1 MHKLDAER
9 LAVCALENGHDLPQR
24 AEFEPEDAIK
34 EYLAIVIRIAEA
46 VDARI
51 KLLCVFHLF
60 EAGAQR
66 FSELERLIPSVTQK
80 MLIQQLKALEADGVV
95 RRKAH
100 PVVPPHVEYQLTDL
114 GAQLKPALEALRDW
128 SGLRS
133 TRLVLPQT

>member
-1 MHKLDAER
+1 MASTHKKVSSDRRVPGGAHRCSIEE
-9 LAVCALENGHDLPQR
+9 VQQALRVLEGRWKL
-24 AEFEPEDAIK
+24 
-34 EYLAIVIRIAEA
+34 VI
-46 VDARI
+46 
-51 KLLCVFHLF
+51 LFHLF

-95 RRKAH
+95 RRTAH